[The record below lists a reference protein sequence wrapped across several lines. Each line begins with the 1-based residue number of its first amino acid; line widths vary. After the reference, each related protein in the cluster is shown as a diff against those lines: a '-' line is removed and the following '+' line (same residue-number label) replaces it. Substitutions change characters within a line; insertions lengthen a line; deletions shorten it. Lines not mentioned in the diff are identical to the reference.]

1 MSHSDEEKLHASVLV
16 APAKER
22 RRYRKQ
28 RRQAADQLHREQRQ
42 QRIDEAKARAEAD
55 KAERAA
61 RQYLPAAGEPG
72 PSMLRTPGRFQLPRH
87 QDTSA
92 TLTGA

>member
-28 RRQAADQLHREQRQ
+28 RRQAADQLHREQRH
-42 QRIDEAKARAEAD
+42 RRRLAGA
-55 KAERAA
+55 
-61 RQYLPAAGEPG
+61 PAPG
-72 PSMLRTPGRFQLPRH
+72 GMSEKRLISSVPPKI
-87 QDTSA
+87 SA
-92 TLTGA
+92 